1 MDAPFA
7 NFPRTLAE
15 ARDFD
20 LSQTTRTSIELA
32 GQIAAA
38 LPGREGRPRAVGLG
52 ELIGGIVA
60 VGQRERGFS
69 RQAEGKRGG
78 FLVAGAL
85 AEALE
90 GLVGLS
96 RIEEAIALVR
106 GTPDAEVALSPR
118 VTEALAAARAVAE
131 ATAARARIDARHLIA
146 VLVAPPSP
154 GLGAA
159 LRRVWW
165 RDWAVSPDSLRGPIL
180 AAIERNPESSEDLA
194 AWRRILG
201 VPRLAPAAFAA
212 DAPAAGDDALGRRT
226 DARRLA
232 ELACLTDNA
241 PPLAIGLFGDWGSG
255 KSTFMAMMQGEVAR
269 IGAAWKG
276 EAASPFATRVA
287 QIRFNAW
294 SFADANLWASLALEI
309 FEGLRDELARI
320 EGTGDAQSRRAATL
334 LAEISAR
341 SEQARAARRQ
351 ADDAV
356 ATARKALDDVEQRLR
371 ALDAKLAGPG
381 AAAARVGAIVAA
393 RRGDIAA
400 LLRDL
405 GTLGPGE
412 AATVERLG
420 EEVRTLAAAGT
431 GGFAVGRR
439 VVRLATSRI
448 GLTLAA
454 AITLAALAAWLAP
467 RGAIE
472 TLAATLAFLAPF
484 AARIVTALNRLSP
497 LLDAVEADAKA
508 EADLRRERAAL
519 AEARD
524 AAARSLAE
532 REAAAAKALWGAE
545 AIEKAAA
552 TPQAMLRFF
561 LNESEEL
568 RGYEREI
575 GLIGRLRRSFQR
587 LDDLMAA
594 QADPARE
601 TRDDL
606 PVLDRIILYID
617 DLDRLREDQVVKVL
631 EAVALLLQF
640 RLFVVVVAVDARWL
654 EGALRSFYAAQ
665 FIEGQAGPGDYLE
678 KIFQVPFWLP
688 RLAAGEAF
696 QGLAR
701 SLMPEGAANAEAPIA
716 APAEAAPAPAGDEY
730 ALDPDEAPQP
740 GDEAPAET
748 RAAAVERVTLTPAE
762 VEALTALL
770 PLAATGPRGA
780 KRFVNLYRLARASRG
795 GDELRRFLGEAGEAP
810 DFPALAFMLACECG
824 MPNDE
829 RRLTQIT
836 VAEREPDALVAGMP
850 RLFFSDP
857 GCKDR
862 ERHEA
867 VHVRLRRAMRFWDR
881 LVGEL
886 RYRQLQEALFEA
898 QRYSFH
904 PPPPLTAPPLP
915 PTLRPNSPGAP
926 HERRAHRSRH
936 HRLARHPEGGDARD
950 APAHG
955 RHRQR
960 QCRQAG
966 RRCGGRA
973 GEGFLRRTRHPGG
986 GEARPEAGRCAA
998 RGARRPRGRLGRGEC
1013 GAEHRA
1019 DGPSRHGVPE
1029 GRGLAQAVPYR
1040 ERPRLW
1046 SWRGRHE
1053 GGAGDELLRHRR
1065 LPEIRRPS
1073 RPPRRPLHRR

>member
-1 MDAPFA
+1 MDAPSA
-7 NFPRTLAE
+7 SFPRTLRE

-20 LSQTTRTSIELA
+20 LSQTTRAAIEAA

-38 LPGREGRPRAVGLG
+38 LPAREGRARAVGLG

-60 VGQRERGFS
+60 VGQRERRFS
-69 RQAEGKRGG
+69 RPAEGKRGG

-90 GLVGLS
+90 MLLGSS
-96 RIEEAIALVR
+96 RIDEVVARIS
-106 GTPDAEVALSPR
+106 GTPDAGVVLSPR
-118 VTEALAAARAVAE
+118 VTEALRLAIRIAADTVER
-131 ATAARARIDARHLIA
+131 TRIDARHMIA
-146 VLVAPPSP
+146 ALLAPGWAPELVAP
-154 GLGAA
+154 GYAHA
-159 LRRVWW
+159 LRRVWRREW
-165 RDWAVSPDSLRGPIL
+165 GISPDSLRGPIL
-180 AAIERNPESSEDLA
+180 AAIERNPETGEHMG

-201 VPRLAPAAFAA
+201 SPRIAPAAFAA
-212 DAPAAGDDALGRRT
+212 DAPAAGDDALGRRA

-232 ELACLTDNA
+232 ELACLADNA

-269 IGAAWKG
+269 IGAAWKEDAG
-276 EAASPFATRVA
+276 SPFATRVA

-294 SFADANLWASLALEI
+294 SFADANLWASLAVEI
-309 FEGLRDELARI
+309 FEGLRDEIAVI

-341 SEQARAARRQ
+341 SEQARTARKQ

-356 ATARKALDDVEQRLR
+356 AAARKALDDVEQRLS

-393 RRGDIAA
+393 RQADITA

-405 GTLGPGE
+405 GAIGPGE

-467 RGAIE
+467 RGALE
-472 TLAATLAFLAPF
+472 TLAATLVFLAPF
-484 AARIVTALNRLSP
+484 TARIIAALNRLSP
-497 LLDAVEADAKA
+497 LLDAVEADVKA

-519 AEARD
+519 AEARE
-524 AAARSLAE
+524 AAARVLAE
-532 REAAAAKALWGAE
+532 REVAAARALTGAE

-561 LNESEEL
+561 LNESDEL
-568 RGYEREI
+568 RGYQQEV

-654 EGALRSFYAAQ
+654 ESALRQFYHGQ
-665 FIEGQAGPGDYLE
+665 LGRDGQAGPGDYLE

-688 RLAAGEAF
+688 RLSEFGEF
-696 QGLAR
+696 DGLAR
-701 SLMPEGAANAEAPIA
+701 TLMPESLVEEPKA
-716 APAEAAPAPAGDEY
+716 APASPVAALPEGTEDVF
-730 ALDPDEAPQP
+730 ALDPDEALQP
-740 GDEAPAET
+740 GDDVPVES

-762 VEALTALL
+762 VEVLRALM

-780 KRFVNLYRLARASRG
+780 KRFVNLYRLARARRTG
-795 GDELRRFLGEAGEAP
+795 EELRRFLGEDGEEP
-810 DFPALAFMLACECG
+810 GSGHPWFIALALLLACYARFDRATMQEIEDIIARG
-824 MPNDE
+824 SPAEPYDELWTLIRSRETGAPNKESTRTEIWTHWGDKV
-829 RRLTQIT
+829 RSRVT
-836 VAEREPDALVAGMP
+836 RELLRDVI
-850 RLFFSDP
+850 
-857 GCKDR
+857 
-862 ERHEA
+862 EEA
-867 VHVRLRRAMRFWDR
+867 S
-881 LVGEL
+881 
-886 RYRQLQEALFEA
+886 
-898 QRYSFH
+898 RYSFS
-904 PPPPLTAPPLP
+904 PSRFVTGATTALD
-915 PTLRPNSPGAP
+915 
-926 HERRAHRSRH
+926 RA
-936 HRLARHPEGGDARD
+936 A
-950 APAHG
+950 APANPAAD
-955 RHRQR
+955 Q
-960 QCRQAG
+960 
-966 RRCGGRA
+966 
-973 GEGFLRRTRHPGG
+973 PGST
-986 GEARPEAGRCAA
+986 A
-998 RGARRPRGRLGRGEC
+998 
-1013 GAEHRA
+1013 
-1019 DGPSRHGVPE
+1019 
-1029 GRGLAQAVPYR
+1029 
-1040 ERPRLW
+1040 
-1046 SWRGRHE
+1046 
-1053 GGAGDELLRHRR
+1053 
-1065 LPEIRRPS
+1065 
-1073 RPPRRPLHRR
+1073 

>member
-1 MDAPFA
+1 MDAPSA
-7 NFPRTLAE
+7 SFPRTLRE

-20 LSQTTRTSIELA
+20 LSQTTRAAIEAA

-38 LPGREGRPRAVGLG
+38 LPAREGRARAVGLG

-60 VGQRERGFS
+60 VGQRERRFS
-69 RQAEGKRGG
+69 RPAEGKRGG

-90 GLVGLS
+90 MLLGSS
-96 RIEEAIALVR
+96 RIDEVVARIS
-106 GTPDAEVALSPR
+106 GTPDAEAVLSPR
-118 VTEALAAARAVAE
+118 VTEALRLAIRIAADTVER
-131 ATAARARIDARHLIA
+131 TRIDARHMIA
-146 VLVAPPSP
+146 ALLAPGWAPELVAP
-154 GLGAA
+154 GYAHA
-159 LRRVWW
+159 LRRVWRREW
-165 RDWAVSPDSLRGPIL
+165 GISPDSLRGPIL
-180 AAIERNPESSEDLA
+180 AAIERNPETGEHIG

-201 VPRLAPAAFAA
+201 SPRVAPAAFAA
-212 DAPAAGDDALGRRT
+212 DAPAAGDDALGRRA

-232 ELACLTDNA
+232 ELACLADNA

-269 IGAAWKG
+269 IGAAWKEDAG
-276 EAASPFATRVA
+276 SPFATRVA

-294 SFADANLWASLALEI
+294 SFADANLWASLAVEI
-309 FEGLRDELARI
+309 FEGLRDEIAVI

-341 SEQARAARRQ
+341 SEQARAARQ
-351 ADDAV
+351 EADDAV
-356 ATARKALDDVEQRLR
+356 AAARKALEDVEQRLS

-393 RRGDIAA
+393 RQADITA

-405 GTLGPGE
+405 GAIGPGE

-467 RGAIE
+467 RGALE
-472 TLAATLAFLAPF
+472 TLAATLVFLAPF
-484 AARIVTALNRLSP
+484 TARIIAALNRLSP
-497 LLDAVEADAKA
+497 LLDAVEADVKA

-519 AEARD
+519 AEARE
-524 AAARSLAE
+524 AAARVLAE
-532 REAAAAKALWGAE
+532 REVAAARALTGAE

-561 LNESEEL
+561 LNESDEL
-568 RGYEREI
+568 RGYQQEV

-654 EGALRSFYAAQ
+654 ESALRQFYHGQ
-665 FIEGQAGPGDYLE
+665 LGRDGQAGPGDYLE

-701 SLMPEGAANAEAPIA
+701 SLMPEGVAHVQSEQPSTP
-716 APAEAAPAPAGDEY
+716 PAEATSGSADDGY

-740 GDEAPAET
+740 GDEAQVET

-762 VEALTALL
+762 VEVLTALM
-770 PLAATGPRGA
+770 PLAATGPRGV
-780 KRFVNLYRLARASRG
+780 KRFVNLYRLARASRSG
-795 GDELRRFLGEAGEAP
+795 EELRRFLGEDGGPRYFAA
-810 DFPALAFMLACECG
+810 FALMLACETSFKG
-824 MPNDE
+824 KQRMALGRRVAALGPGEEASDLASLLVNLAASQGHNDE
-829 RRLTQIT
+829 
-836 VAEREPDALVAGMP
+836 LVAATLVNVWGP
-850 RLFFSDP
+850 DS
-857 GCKDR
+857 R
-862 ERHEA
+862 EMA
-867 VHVRLRRAMRFWDR
+867 GGSLRVA
-881 LVGEL
+881 
-886 RYRQLQEALFEA
+886 LQEA

-904 PPPPLTAPPLP
+904 PPTLDRAASPANPAADQPGSTA
-915 PTLRPNSPGAP
+915 
-926 HERRAHRSRH
+926 
-936 HRLARHPEGGDARD
+936 
-950 APAHG
+950 
-955 RHRQR
+955 
-960 QCRQAG
+960 
-966 RRCGGRA
+966 
-973 GEGFLRRTRHPGG
+973 
-986 GEARPEAGRCAA
+986 
-998 RGARRPRGRLGRGEC
+998 
-1013 GAEHRA
+1013 
-1019 DGPSRHGVPE
+1019 
-1029 GRGLAQAVPYR
+1029 
-1040 ERPRLW
+1040 
-1046 SWRGRHE
+1046 
-1053 GGAGDELLRHRR
+1053 
-1065 LPEIRRPS
+1065 
-1073 RPPRRPLHRR
+1073 